1 VNDDTGPITA
11 YITSGDVDIVDGD
24 NSMFIKRYIPDLKN
38 QQGAVNFQ
46 FLVRQYP
53 GATQTV
59 ASSTLV
65 YSTTTKVDMRARGR
79 QVAIKII
86 STEVDTKW
94 RYRWSTGW
102 FKIMAK
108 LDQPRLAN
116 ATPVYSQQQ
125 MDQIIRT
132 LEQMVL
138 QLNNTF
144 TQDVQ
149 DIAEAQNWFMIGR

>member
-1 VNDDTGPITA
+1 
-11 YITSGDVDIVDGD
+11 
-24 NSMFIKRYIPDLKN
+24 ME
-38 QQGAVNFQ
+38 
-46 FLVRQYP
+46 VRNLEDRR
-53 GATQTV
+53 T
-59 ASSTLV
+59 
-65 YSTTTKVDMRARGR
+65 
-79 QVAIKII
+79 
-86 STEVDTKW
+86 
-94 RYRWSTGW
+94 TGW

-116 ATPVYSQQQ
+116 ATAQYSQQQ

-149 DIAEAQNWFMIGR
+149 DANEAQAWYFIKV

>member
-1 VNDDTGPITA
+1 
-11 YITSGDVDIVDGD
+11 
-24 NSMFIKRYIPDLKN
+24 
-38 QQGAVNFQ
+38 
-46 FLVRQYP
+46 
-53 GATQTV
+53 
-59 ASSTLV
+59 
-65 YSTTTKVDMRARGR
+65 
-79 QVAIKII
+79 
-86 STEVDTKW
+86 
-94 RYRWSTGW
+94 
-102 FKIMAK
+102 MAK

-149 DIAEAQNWFMIGR
+149 DVNEAQAWYFIKV

>member
-1 VNDDTGPITA
+1 
-11 YITSGDVDIVDGD
+11 
-24 NSMFIKRYIPDLKN
+24 
-38 QQGAVNFQ
+38 
-46 FLVRQYP
+46 
-53 GATQTV
+53 
-59 ASSTLV
+59 
-65 YSTTTKVDMRARGR
+65 
-79 QVAIKII
+79 
-86 STEVDTKW
+86 
-94 RYRWSTGW
+94 
-102 FKIMAK
+102 MAK

-149 DIAEAQNWFMIGR
+149 DANEAESWYFIRV

>member
-1 VNDDTGPITA
+1 
-11 YITSGDVDIVDGD
+11 
-24 NSMFIKRYIPDLKN
+24 
-38 QQGAVNFQ
+38 
-46 FLVRQYP
+46 
-53 GATQTV
+53 
-59 ASSTLV
+59 
-65 YSTTTKVDMRARGR
+65 
-79 QVAIKII
+79 
-86 STEVDTKW
+86 
-94 RYRWSTGW
+94 
-102 FKIMAK
+102 MAK

-149 DIAEAQNWFMIGR
+149 DANEAQAWYFIKV